1 MNLSIILSFCMVDRL
16 VVSACGQLDSAK
28 IPHLTSS
35 FEIGL
40 LFAFITLDIALKVVF
55 LFIYEVDIR
64 SNGFEVYQQEDKQS
78 SVVMVGLCLSML
90 NPTRC

>member
-1 MNLSIILSFCMVDRL
+1 MNLSIILSFCTVDRL
-16 VVSACGQLDSAK
+16 VVSAWGQLDSAK
-28 IPHLTSS
+28 RPHLTSS

-64 SNGFEVYQQEDKQS
+64 SNSFEVYQREDKQS
-78 SVVMVGLCLSML
+78 SVAMVGLCLSML